1 MQGLRF
7 RCAADPPFPWLAAD
21 QALKTPNPKAL
32 PLKDESG
39 VAGGF
44 KVWGT
49 TKAPWLETAQNIS
62 MYKWHRSHHGKC
74 KNNTTE
80 STCGL

>member
-32 PLKDESG
+32 RGWKLLRISECTNGIAVITGNVKIIPSKARESE
-39 VAGGF
+39 
-44 KVWGT
+44 
-49 TKAPWLETAQNIS
+49 APELQTPTV
-62 MYKWHRSHHGKC
+62 YV
-74 KNNTTE
+74 
-80 STCGL
+80 GLRA